1 MSLEMSD
8 SLVSSR
14 QSDGTPGPRRA
25 GAARYCCRVTDADAA
40 VSAPAAPAAPP
51 RPKLVLTALILGALV
66 CNINLAAANIAL
78 PDIGDAFGAG
88 QTALNLVAVGCS
100 LGLAMSVLYLGAVA
114 DRYGR
119 KQLLLIGLAF
129 TVVLSFVAAFASS
142 VEMLVVAR
150 ILTGIAAGMAYP
162 VTLSLITALW
172 GPGKQRTVAI
182 ALWSAVSATATV
194 IGSVLAGI
202 LLLWLWW
209 GVAFLLAVPFAMAA
223 VILAWLFVPSHV
235 AENDDKVDHLGG
247 VISVFMIGSIVLGL
261 STVFVPTTRTFG
273 VILLI
278 SAAVLIALFAWRQ
291 LTARSPLYDLKVA
304 RRRTFWAPAAAGLI
318 VFGSLMGAMF
328 VGQQFQQN
336 ILGYSTLEA
345 SLSIVPAGVGLLLV
359 APQSARLVLTR
370 GSRFTMMLGYGF
382 VLVGFVTML
391 FWNETTPFWYV
402 SIAYLVIGIGAGFA
416 MTPASRAI
424 TESTPVRR
432 IGMASATADLQR
444 DLGGSVMQGVLGAI
458 LAAGFAH
465 AFAKL
470 ISESSEASSI
480 SDQVTAALQ
489 ASYAS
494 AVHVA
499 DQYPEYKDQIIQAA
513 QQSLMTGAIAA
524 YAVGAVAIALGA
536 AVAWFFLPGKS
547 SELELIASYERA
559 DAARA

>member
-1 MSLEMSD
+1 MSLESGD

-14 QSDGTPGPRRA
+14 QSNGAPSPHRA

-40 VSAPAAPAAPP
+40 VSAPAPAAPP
-51 RPKLVLTALILGALV
+51 RPKLVLAALILGALV

-78 PDIGDAFGAG
+78 PDIGDAFGTG

-129 TVVLSFVAAFASS
+129 TVILSFVAAFASS

-172 GPGKQRTVAI
+172 GQGKQRTVAI

-202 LLLWLWW
+202 LLLWMWW

-235 AENDDKVDHLGG
+235 AENDDEVDHLGG

-304 RRRTFWAPAAAGLI
+304 RRRMFWAPAAAGLI

-359 APQSARLVLTR
+359 APRSARLVLTR

-465 AFAKL
+465 AFGKL

-499 DQYPEYKDQIIQAA
+499 DQYPQYKDQIIQAA

-524 YAVGAVAIALGA
+524 YAVGAVAITLGA

>member
-1 MSLEMSD
+1 M
-8 SLVSSR
+8 
-14 QSDGTPGPRRA
+14 
-25 GAARYCCRVTDADAA
+25 TDAAA
-40 VSAPAAPAAPP
+40 SVPATPAAPP
-51 RPKLVLTALILGALV
+51 RPKLVLTALILGAIV

-119 KQLLLIGLAF
+119 KQLLVLGLGL
-129 TVVLSFVAAFASS
+129 TVVISFVAAFSAS
-142 VEMLVVAR
+142 VEMLIVAR

-172 GPGKQRTVAI
+172 GPGKQRTLAI

-194 IGSVLAGI
+194 VGSVLAGV
-202 LLLWLWW
+202 LLLWFWW
-209 GVAFLLAVPFAMAA
+209 GSAFLLAVPFALAGF
-223 VILAWLFVPSHV
+223 ILVWMFVPSHV
-235 AENDDKVDHLGG
+235 AENNEKVDHLGG

-261 STVFVPTTRTFG
+261 STVFVPDTATFG
-273 VILLI
+273 LILLI
-278 SAAVLIALFAWRQ
+278 AAVVLLGLFGWRQ
-291 LTARSPLYDLKVA
+291 ATASSPLYDLRVA
-304 RRRTFWAPAAAGLI
+304 RRRMFWAPATGGMI

-336 ILGYSTLEA
+336 ILGYSTLDA

-359 APQSARLVLTR
+359 APQSAKLVLTR
-370 GSRFTMMLGYGF
+370 GSRFTMMIGYLF
-382 VLVGFVTML
+382 VLFGFITML

-432 IGMASATADLQR
+432 VGMASATADLQR
-444 DLGGSVMQGVLGAI
+444 DLGGSIMQGVLGAI

-465 AFAKL
+465 HFGKL
-470 ISESSEASSI
+470 ISESSQASSI
-480 SDQVTAALQ
+480 SDQVVAALQ

-494 AVHVA
+494 ALHVA
-499 DQYPEYKDQIIQAA
+499 DQYPQYKDQILTAA
-513 QQSLMTGAIAA
+513 RQSLETGSIAA
-524 YAVGAVAIALGA
+524 YAFGAIAIAIGA
-536 AVAWFFLPGKS
+536 AVVWFFLPKKQK
-547 SELELIASYERA
+547 ELELVASYEKA
-559 DAARA
+559 DADKA

>member
-1 MSLEMSD
+1 MSRVDNRS
-8 SLVSSR
+8 
-14 QSDGTPGPRRA
+14 
-25 GAARYCCRVTDADAA
+25 GAARYCYRVIDAA
-40 VSAPAAPAAPP
+40 ASAPAAPH

-78 PDIGDAFGAG
+78 PDIGDAFQTG

-119 KQLLLIGLAF
+119 KQLLVIGLAL
-129 TVVLSFVAAFASS
+129 TIIISFFAAFAAS
-142 VEMLVVAR
+142 VEMLIAAR

-172 GPGKQRTVAI
+172 GPGKQRTLAI

-202 LLLWLWW
+202 LLLWFWW
-209 GVAFLLAVPFAMAA
+209 GVAFLLAVPFA
-223 VILAWLFVPSHV
+223 VVGLILVWLFVPSHV
-235 AENDDKVDHLGG
+235 AENDDAVDHLGG
-247 VISVFMIGSIVLGL
+247 VISVFMIGSMVLGL
-261 STVFVPTTRTFG
+261 STVFVPTMRTFG
-273 VILLI
+273 VVLLI
-278 SAAVLIALFAWRQ
+278 AAVVLLSVFAWRQ
-291 LTARSPLYDLKVA
+291 MTTQSPLYDLKVA
-304 RRRTFWAPAAAGLI
+304 RRRMFWAPAAGGLV

-345 SLSIVPAGVGLLLV
+345 SLSIVPAGIGLLLV
-359 APQSARLVLTR
+359 APQSAKLVLTR
-370 GSRFTMMLGYGF
+370 GSRFTMMLGYAF
-382 VLVGFVTML
+382 VLVGFILAL

-424 TESTPVRR
+424 TESTPVRQV
-432 IGMASATADLQR
+432 GMASATADLQR
-444 DLGGSVMQGVLGAI
+444 DLGGSIMQGVLGAI

-465 AFAKL
+465 AFGRL
-470 ISESSEASSI
+470 ISESSEASSVT
-480 SDQVTAALQ
+480 DQVTAALQ

-494 AVHVA
+494 ALHVA
-499 DQYPEYKDQIIQAA
+499 DQYPQYKDQIVEAA
-513 QQSLMTGAIAA
+513 QRSLETGAIAA
-524 YAVGAVAIALGA
+524 YAVGAIAIAIGA
-536 AVAWFFLPGKS
+536 AVVWFFMPKKAE
-547 SELELIASYERA
+547 ELELIAAYEKA
-559 DAARA
+559 DAASAEPR